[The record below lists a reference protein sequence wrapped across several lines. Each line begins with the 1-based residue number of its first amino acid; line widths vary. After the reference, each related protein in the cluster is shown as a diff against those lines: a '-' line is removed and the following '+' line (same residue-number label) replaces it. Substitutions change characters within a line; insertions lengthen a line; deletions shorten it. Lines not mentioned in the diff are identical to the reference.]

1 MARITPVTFIRPT
14 PPLSSSSDRHADE
27 LRSRLLF
34 KLGIYDTKF
43 INASIYH
50 KIHRHHQQ
58 EQEQEQQKCHRQV
71 VYPIFLKQDCLHDE
85 ITSVRFVEPIKFAQD
100 DNDDDNNEEDD
111 VKGSFEDSEGSTSLT
126 VSTSLCSSSSS
137 IDVDDEE
144 LLSGSIP
151 DPPIS
156 LMSRLFIRPSSLP
169 YNDDDRPAT
178 ATNSTIPLLKSRRR
192 RSRKRSVHFNPT
204 VSIIPIPSRSSYT
217 PYTKSKLYISKHDL
231 MCNAQRNHREFVYE
245 NFDWR
250 NAVEED
256 EMYSPPLHHS
266 TTTAASGGR
275 VSLGSGD
282 LIHPANYGC

>member
-1 MARITPVTFIRPT
+1 MARITPVTTIRP
-14 PPLSSSSDRHADE
+14 LSLSSDRRADE

-50 KIHRHHQQ
+50 KVHRNQQ
-58 EQEQEQQKCHRQV
+58 QEQEQQKRRCRQV
-71 VYPIFLKQDCLHDE
+71 VYPIFLKQDCLQDE
-85 ITSVRFVEPIKFAQD
+85 ITSVRFLEPIKFAQD
-100 DNDDDNNEEDD
+100 DNDDEEED

-126 VSTSLCSSSSS
+126 VSTSLGSSSSS
-137 IDVDDEE
+137 IDVDDEQ

-169 YNDDDRPAT
+169 YTDDRPTT
-178 ATNSTIPLLKSRRR
+178 ATTATTNTTNPLLKSRRR
-192 RSRKRSVHFNPT
+192 RPRKRSVHFHPT
-204 VSIIPIPSRSSYT
+204 VSIIPIPSRTSYT
-217 PYTKSKLYISKHDL
+217 SYTKSKLYISKQDL

-250 NAVEED
+250 SAVEED
-256 EMYSPPLHHS
+256 EMYSPPLHDS
-266 TTTAASGGR
+266 TTTADGSGG
-275 VSLGSGD
+275 VGSGD
-282 LIHPANYGC
+282 LIHPANYGW